1 MPAADFSLDAVSVLL
16 VWTAI
21 AIYALA
27 FIAYAVDL
35 ARRSDL
41 ALQQKDAAATDAARA
56 RELVG
61 AGAVGSGASGAS
73 GVGVSG
79 AGGSAVS
86 RVRAEEDAAAVN
98 LEARPA
104 ARRRYL
110 WARIGTSL
118 TVLGF
123 LFHVAADITRGIAAG
138 RVPWSNMYEFALTG
152 TMLIVAVYLVV
163 LLRYDLRFLG
173 TFITGLVTVLLG
185 ATAIWFY
192 TIVVPLSDPLKSVWL
207 VIHVFVASLATALFA
222 LAFALSVLQ
231 LLQARRERAAA
242 AVDAAAVG
250 AAAAGVSASGAASG
264 AASAAAGDG
273 GAAAGR
279 DVADARSSA
288 VAASPAPK
296 SGPRFLRT
304 LPSADMLESLAYRFA
319 IIGFIFWTFTL
330 IAGSIWAND
339 AWGRYWGFDTKEV
352 WTFVIWVL
360 YAGYIHAR
368 ATRGWRGTRSAWLS
382 IIGFTAV
389 MFNFTIVNMFFKGL
403 HVYSGLN

>member
-1 MPAADFSLDAVSVLL
+1 MPAADFSLDSVSVLL

-41 ALQQKDAAATDAARA
+41 ALQQKDASEAAGA
-56 RELVG
+56 RERQLVG
-61 AGAVGSGASGAS
+61 AASVAAAGAAGASA
-73 GVGVSG
+73 
-79 AGGSAVS
+79 AS

-98 LEARPA
+98 LEARPG

-192 TIVVPLSDPLKSVWL
+192 TVVVPLSDPLKSVWL

-231 LLQARRERAAA
+231 LLQARRERL
-242 AVDAAAVG
+242 
-250 AAAAGVSASGAASG
+250 
-264 AASAAAGDG
+264 
-273 GAAAGR
+273 
-279 DVADARSSA
+279 A
-288 VAASPAPK
+288 VAADEACGYAALADTGAGAPAVNPAIK

-304 LPSADMLESLAYRFA
+304 LPSAEMLESLAYRFA

-330 IAGSIWAND
+330 IAGSVWAND